1 MLGIFIFYLLIYL
14 LIFVVVIII
23 VGLDNAKRT
32 LQEIVVLP
40 ALNPEVRIYT
50 TFDIILFLLR
60 FR

>member
-1 MLGIFIFYLLIYL
+1 MLGIFIFYL

-40 ALNPEVRIYT
+40 ALNPEVRYIQ
-50 TFDIILFLLR
+50 LLIS
-60 FR
+60 FCFYYVFISFS